1 MISGTI
7 FLVYLDISHLPE
19 PGLRVTGVQRER
31 AATILREAAADG
43 RIPFEELEVR
53 MPGTLEA
60 VVRADLYRVLVDLV
74 PDAELSRLVAAPIPD
89 SREPGMRWEDP
100 LLIHTDWKG
109 YRRCAPW
116 DVPPFIELIGGSL
129 GKFYLNFVG
138 TNPLAPVI
146 DLVISGTAGVTLVVP
161 KEWGADL
168 QQLSIQRGVIG
179 AEITSK
185 VPTRLPAGQTRLV
198 VRGSTT
204 GKVQVRNPTAW
215 DNRIQHSHERRE
227 ARKSR
232 R

>member
-53 MPGTLEA
+53 MPGTL
-60 VVRADLYRVLVDLV
+60 V
-74 PDAELSRLVAAPIPD
+74 PDAELPRLVAAPIPD

-185 VPTRLPAGQTRLV
+185 VPTRLPAGQARLV
-198 VRGSTT
+198 VRGTTT

-232 R
+232 Q

>member
-74 PDAELSRLVAAPIPD
+74 PDAELPRLVAAPIPD

-185 VPTRLPAGQTRLV
+185 VPTRLPAGPARLV
-198 VRGSTT
+198 VRGTTT

-232 R
+232 Q

>member
-74 PDAELSRLVAAPIPD
+74 PDAELPRLVAAPIPD

-116 DVPPFIELIGGSL
+116 DRS
-129 GKFYLNFVG
+129 
-138 TNPLAPVI
+138 
-146 DLVISGTAGVTLVVP
+146 S
-161 KEWGADL
+161 
-168 QQLSIQRGVIG
+168 S
-179 AEITSK
+179 
-185 VPTRLPAGQTRLV
+185 
-198 VRGSTT
+198 
-204 GKVQVRNPTAW
+204 
-215 DNRIQHSHERRE
+215 
-227 ARKSR
+227 
-232 R
+232 

>member
-1 MISGTI
+1 
-7 FLVYLDISHLPE
+7 
-19 PGLRVTGVQRER
+19 
-31 AATILREAAADG
+31 
-43 RIPFEELEVR
+43 
-53 MPGTLEA
+53 
-60 VVRADLYRVLVDLV
+60 
-74 PDAELSRLVAAPIPD
+74 
-89 SREPGMRWEDP
+89 MRS
-100 LLIHTDWKG
+100 LG
-109 YRRCAPW
+109 
-116 DVPPFIELIGGSL
+116 PFIELIGGSL

-185 VPTRLPAGQTRLV
+185 VPTRLPAGQARLV
-198 VRGSTT
+198 VRGTTT

-232 R
+232 Q